1 MPAHIYLA
9 IIAVVAVI
17 PVLALTFGNS
27 ANPRRSAVMTSDGDA
42 RSIQLSRGR
51 YERLVSPIL
60 DGLSDR
66 LGSLA
71 PASFIYKLERRLA
84 LAGMTNTW
92 STGRLIATKSVLGI
106 AGGMLGLWY
115 FMSGPSFWRLL
126 SAGALF
132 LLGFMGLDLNINSK
146 GSDRQKLIQR
156 ELPDLLDQITISV
169 EAGLGFDAALDRV
182 SKDSGGMLAQ
192 EIGRVLQDIQL
203 GVNREDALENLL
215 ERTEAPD
222 LKQFVVALNQASKL
236 GMPLGKILRVQA
248 SELRARRKARAEEMA
263 YKLGVKLSFP
273 TVTCILPALLIVVMG
288 PAILEVM
295 DGGLSAN

>member
-1 MPAHIYLA
+1 MPVHVYLA
-9 IIAVVAVI
+9 IGALAAVI
-17 PVLALTFGNS
+17 PILVLTLGNS
-27 ANPRRSAVMTSDGDA
+27 ANPRRSAVMTADGDA
-42 RSIQLSRGR
+42 RSIQLSRGK
-51 YERLVSPIL
+51 YERLISPIL

-66 LGSLA
+66 LGALA
-71 PASFIYKLERRLA
+71 PASFMDKLDRKLA
-84 LAGMTNTW
+84 LAGMSNTW
-92 STGRLIATKSVLGI
+92 STGRLVATKMVLGV
-106 AGGMLGLWY
+106 AGGMMGLWY
-115 FMSGPSFWRLL
+115 FLSGPSFWRML
-126 SAGALF
+126 SAIALF
-132 LLGFMGLDLNINSK
+132 VLGFFILDLNIGSK
-146 GSDRQKLIQR
+146 GKERQKLIQR
-156 ELPDLLDQITISV
+156 ELPDILDQITISV

-182 SKDSGGMLAQ
+182 SKDSGGELAQ

-203 GVNREDALENLL
+203 GVNREDALDNLL
-215 ERTEAPD
+215 QRTDAPD

-273 TVTCILPALLIVVMG
+273 TVTCILPALLIVVIG